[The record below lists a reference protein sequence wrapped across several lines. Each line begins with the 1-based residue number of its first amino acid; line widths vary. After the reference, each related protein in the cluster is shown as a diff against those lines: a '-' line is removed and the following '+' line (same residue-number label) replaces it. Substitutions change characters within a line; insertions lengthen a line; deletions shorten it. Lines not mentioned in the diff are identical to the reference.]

1 MTVPVLMLDSK
12 KKAALDAGFYET
24 FTGLPE
30 RYFSAPGRTEIS
42 GNHTDHQGGCVL
54 AGAVNLDTLLEVVGF
69 CEILSALFCGI
80 KCRLAYRWRFHF
92 EP

>member
-30 RYFSAPGRTEIS
+30 RYFSAQAERK
-42 GNHTDHQGGCVL
+42 L
-54 AGAVNLDTLLEVVGF
+54 AETILTTRGAAF
-69 CEILSALFCGI
+69 WQAL
-80 KCRLAYRWRFHF
+80 
-92 EP
+92 

>member
-54 AGAVNLDTLLEVVGF
+54 AGAVNLDTLAAV
-69 CEILSALFCGI
+69 
-80 KCRLAYRWRFHF
+80 RLNGTNTIRVHSKGY
-92 EP
+92 PL